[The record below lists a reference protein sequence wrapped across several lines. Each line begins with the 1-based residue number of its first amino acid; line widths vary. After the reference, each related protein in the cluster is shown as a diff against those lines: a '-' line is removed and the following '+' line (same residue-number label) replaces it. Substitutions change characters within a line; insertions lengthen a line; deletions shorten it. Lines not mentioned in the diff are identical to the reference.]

1 MRSNKIIGIILMLL
15 YMVIVL
21 CACSNNQQSE
31 QAKTYY
37 IPPSYYKIAGIQP
50 EVDVNSIK
58 AKGSDYCK
66 DVYVKDGGM
75 EIKLTK
81 TQLDNVKEEFTH
93 QFKEYSDKLLN
104 INSNY
109 KIEQSS
115 DYTSLTFQVDKQV
128 SKFDIFPNVGMLLT
142 CNATQQILHTG
153 SSDWSMHVKFVNYN
167 TGKTVAEA
175 DLPKDELAFGEKEWN
190 ESN

>member
-1 MRSNKIIGIILMLL
+1 
-15 YMVIVL
+15 MVTVL
-21 CACSNNQQSE
+21 CACSKNQQQE

-37 IPPSYYKIAGIQP
+37 IPPSYYKIAGIKP

-58 AKGSDYCK
+58 AKGSEYCS
-66 DVYVKDGGM
+66 DVSIKDGGM

-81 TQLDNVKEEFTH
+81 TQLNNVKEEFAH
-93 QFKEYSDKLLN
+93 QFKEYSDKLLKV
-104 INSNY
+104 NSNY
-109 KIEQSS
+109 GIEQSA
-115 DYTSLTFQVDKQV
+115 DYTSLMFKVDKQI

-153 SSDWSMHVKFVNYN
+153 SSDWSMHVKFVNYK

-175 DLPKDELAFGEKEWN
+175 ELPEDELAFGEKEWN